1 MRDYSPSCAPR
12 AFPPSMLRMSRQT
25 VLPEWIDY
33 NGHMNVAYYVMALDH
48 AFDELLEDW
57 IGIGESFVAR
67 SRIGPMSLQAQTFY
81 IAEMVEGEAFH
92 VDIQLIDFDE
102 KRFHF
107 YGEMIAESDGRLAAA
122 YEGLS
127 MAVDLEA
134 RRPTPYPDWALER
147 FQAMTDAQAGLPVP
161 ERVGKPIKIRRK

>member
-33 NGHMNVAYYVMALDH
+33 NGHMNVAFYVMALDR

-67 SRIGPMSLQAQTFY
+67 SRLGPMSLQAQTFY

-92 VDIQLIDFDE
+92 VDIQLIDYDA

-107 YGEMIAESDGRLAAA
+107 YGEMIAENDGRLAAA

-127 MAVDLEA
+127 MAVDLEE
-134 RRPTPYPDWALER
+134 RRPAPYPDWAIER
-147 FQAMTDAQAGLPVP
+147 LAAMMEAQSALPIP
-161 ERVGKPIKIRRK
+161 ERVGKPIKIRKK

>member
-1 MRDYSPSCAPR
+1 
-12 AFPPSMLRMSRQT
+12 MLRMSRQT

-67 SRIGPMSLQAQTFY
+67 SRLGPMSLQAQTFY

-92 VDIQLIDFDE
+92 VDIQLIDYDA

-107 YGEMIAESDGRLAAA
+107 YGEMNGEMRVLLNGNPNISVHGSVDRKLVSNAISEARAPLIRCRWQFFQSR
-122 YEGLS
+122 
-127 MAVDLEA
+127 MAVFRAKMAELWV
-134 RRPTPYPDWALER
+134 PPMALHL
-147 FQAMTDAQAGLPVP
+147 TLP
-161 ERVGKPIKIRRK
+161 ISI